1 MSDGDN
7 MISEQAEGYKALFV
21 VVVTVIEDRGCG
33 SREDLF
39 AVHEI
44 DTVFTKVDFALFFAP
59 VEFHV
64 YDTIV
69 TTVCSY
75 GKKRTSKMRP
85 WRKNRHGNTALL
97 ALYSSKG
104 YLQWGRYSSNGYK

>member
-44 DTVFTKVDFALFFAP
+44 DTVFTKVDFALSFVP

-69 TTVCSY
+69 TTICSY
-75 GKKRTSKMRP
+75 GKTPDTENEAVAKESP
-85 WRKNRHGNTALL
+85 RKYINWSISPTFPSAIFN
-97 ALYSSKG
+97 
-104 YLQWGRYSSNGYK
+104 